1 MPVPEKTELHAD
13 LCFVQSCE
21 FDRKKEWLIHKS
33 TDNELRVET
42 VYWGLIILYRFFF
55 CQVFHWSHQ

>member
-13 LCFVQSCE
+13 LCFVQSFE

-42 VYWGLIILYRFFF
+42 IY
-55 CQVFHWSHQ
+55 